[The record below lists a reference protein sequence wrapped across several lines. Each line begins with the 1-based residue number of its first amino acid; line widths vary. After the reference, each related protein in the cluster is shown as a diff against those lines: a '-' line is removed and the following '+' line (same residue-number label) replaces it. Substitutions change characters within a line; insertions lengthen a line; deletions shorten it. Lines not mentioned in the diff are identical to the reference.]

1 MMKKLVFGILV
12 LATVLLF
19 PQTFRLEKVLGFS
32 EVSAMTFENGY
43 LVLGTGNG
51 EIVVYRDG
59 SYYRAFKVHENRVNS
74 VVYSDGFVV
83 SASDDK
89 TVGITNIETGE
100 SHLLEGHMK
109 GVSSVSVSNGKIFS
123 ASFDGTVRIWSFPDG
138 KEISSQRFGPS
149 VVQIAAS
156 GNRYVVGLANGL
168 AVIRDLS
175 NPSLSIPLK
184 AHPEG
189 IKKIVFSENG
199 KLIATCGGNSVKVWG
214 ASSGRLVLQKDHVI
228 TVNDVDFLGNDMVV
242 FVTDDYKAV
251 ILNVEK
257 GETVKSVNA
266 HNNFVLLV
274 SSDDDTIVTYGM
286 DGIVNVWNAQLELK
300 YSLFGHKLSVNALA
314 ISDDGKTLVSG
325 GDDREI
331 LVWDVEKGRVT
342 HRIKALAS
350 VRKLLIVE
358 NTIISC
364 LDSNTIKMY
373 SLENGKLIKRVK
385 VGTTST
391 MDLSLF
397 EGKVAVGFYDG
408 SVALFDYPS
417 FNEIWRKDTE
427 HEIVQTIDMNE
438 KFVAFG
444 VSYSDPKGKTGYV
457 EVLSKET
464 GEKVFSF
471 DAHSGNVNAVKFAE
485 DYLVSGG
492 EDGKIVLWSL
502 STGSKVREISLGEAV
517 SSLLFSEENL
527 FVGTW
532 NGNLYVFD
540 FPELTLKT
548 KLKVSDQKVG
558 HFVKV
563 GSQLLIP
570 CGDGKIRIFE
580 EK

>member
-19 PQTFRLEKVLGFS
+19 SQTFRLEKILGFS

-175 NPSLSIPLK
+175 NQSFSIPLK
-184 AHPEG
+184 AHPER

-199 KLIATCGGNSVKVWG
+199 QLIATCGGNTVKVWN
-214 ASSGRLVLQKDHVI
+214 ASNGRLVLQYDHVI
-228 TVNDVDFLGNDMVV
+228 TVNDVAFFDNDNLI

-251 ILNVEK
+251 VLNIQKNEV
-257 GETVKSVNA
+257 VKSIDA
-266 HNNFVLLV
+266 HNNFVLFV
-274 SSDDDTIVTYGM
+274 SSDDGSIATYGM
-286 DGIVNVWNAQLELK
+286 DKTVKVWNANLELQ
-300 YSLFGHKLSVNALA
+300 YSLYGHQLSVNAVAL
-314 ISDDGKTLVSG
+314 SNDGKFIVSG

-331 LVWDVEKGRVT
+331 LVWNAEKGNVE
-342 HRIKALAS
+342 HRIKALS
-350 VRKLLIVE
+350 GVRKLLTVE
-358 NTIISC
+358 NNIISC
-364 LDSNTIKMY
+364 LDSNQLKIY
-373 SLENGKLIKRVK
+373 NLDGKLVKRIK

-391 MDLSLF
+391 MDIALQNDRM
-397 EGKVAVGFYDG
+397 AIGFYDG
-408 SVALFDYPS
+408 SVALFRYPT
-417 FNEIWRKDTE
+417 FEEIWRKDTE
-427 HEIVQTIDMNE
+427 HEMIQTIDMNN
-438 KFVAFG
+438 KFIAFG
-444 VSYSDPKGKTGYV
+444 VSYSDPKDKIGYV
-457 EVLSKET
+457 EVLSADT
-464 GEKVFSF
+464 GERVLLLEG
-471 DAHSGNVNAVKFAE
+471 HRGNVNAVKFAG
-485 DYLVSGG
+485 DFLVSGG
-492 EDGKIVLWSL
+492 EDGKVILWSL
-502 STGSKVREISLGEAV
+502 DTGSKVREIYLNEPV
-517 SSLLFSEENL
+517 SSLLIDEKEL

-532 NGNLYVFD
+532 NGNIKIFA
-540 FPELTLKT
+540 FPDLTLKT
-548 KLKVSDQKVG
+548 SLKASDQKIG
-558 HFVKV
+558 HFIKV
-563 GSQLLIP
+563 GDQLVVP
-570 CGDGKIRIFE
+570 CGDGKIRILL